1 MDVSW
6 RYVLEAVES
15 GDPDRVNDAT
25 DRIGDLN
32 PEARL
37 ELFESG
43 ADELVAIYE
52 GSDDGYVR
60 QSVVRAV
67 DEFSPGM
74 VLGVRVADDEAAIA
88 DVRAHLDTACGFLLV
103 AIQDEDGRVRQA
115 AKRALKDVYR
125 GYRSIEDT
133 ETVEGVAEELGALA
147 EGYEGSRREHLLDSK
162 ADAERFLCPV
172 GKGLVGAVRGLE
184 ESDWK

>member
-1 MDVSW
+1 M
-6 RYVLEAVES
+6 
-15 GDPDRVNDAT
+15 
-25 DRIGDLN
+25 
-32 PEARL
+32 
-37 ELFESG
+37 
-43 ADELVAIYE
+43 YE

-162 ADAERFLCPV
+162 ADAERLMSPI
-172 GKGLVGAVRGLE
+172 GEGLVGAIRRLE
-184 ESDWK
+184 ERD